1 MVRSFPSVA
10 ASLLTL
16 LLQVPGA
23 SFACSP
29 AVVSASYFVQ
39 HAPPHGV
46 GFSGTVVSVAQGKP
60 NNFGTPL
67 TITVKTKGWFLGRPH
82 KEMKVQGF
90 TAFSTANIPCKGS
103 FDFYPSVGSE
113 VVVFGQVVD
122 GVVSRRSGML
132 DPLPPTQFSYK

>member
-1 MVRSFPSVA
+1 MTRSFPSVA

-46 GFSGTVVSVAQGKP
+46 GFSGTVVSVVPGQP
-60 NNFGTPL
+60 NNFGTPS
-67 TITVKTKGWFLGRPH
+67 TVTVKTKEWFLGRPH

-90 TAFSTANIPCKGS
+90 TTFSTANVPCHGV
-103 FDFYPSVGSE
+103 FDFHPVVGAE

-122 GVVSRRSGML
+122 GVVSRRNGIIE
-132 DPLPPTQFSYK
+132 PLPPARFSYK